1 MTLTANLG
9 YFNET
14 LLDSIEDAVKS
25 VLGEQVLE
33 SLFVNLQTFHGLTR
47 EEIPRRLDVFFPALE
62 RAFGNTSGKT
72 VGRFIVKV
80 LYIRLGLEFNGKSNR
95 LLLDYVEDARR
106 RVGVEN

>member
-25 VLGEQVLE
+25 VLGEEVLE

-72 VGRFIVKV
+72 VGRFIIKV
-80 LYIRLGLEFNGKSNR
+80 LYVRLGLEFNGKSNR

-106 RVGVEN
+106 KVGMEN

>member
-1 MTLTANLG
+1 
-9 YFNET
+9 

-25 VLGEQVLE
+25 VLGGEVLE

-62 RAFGNTSGKT
+62 RAFGTTSGKT
-72 VGRFIVKV
+72 VGRFIIKV
-80 LYIRLGLEFNGKSNR
+80 LYVRLGLEFNGKSNR

-106 RVGVEN
+106 EVRVEN

>member
-1 MTLTANLG
+1 LG
-9 YFNET
+9 YFNEN

-25 VLGEQVLE
+25 VLGEEVLE

-72 VGRFIVKV
+72 VGRFIIKV
-80 LYIRLGLEFNGKSNR
+80 LYVRLGLEFNNKSNR

-106 RVGVEN
+106 KVGVEN